1 MIMFAKELKS
11 DIKKHHEILGELAQD
26 HKGNFEEFVEKK
38 RKQVSDDL
46 IELGGRKQ
54 QLVVDLLNIKGEVYR
69 GSDAL
74 TALMAEAKD
83 AIEKLTA
90 LNKSAYAAFNKTFE
104 QPVRAAVKRDSDGA
118 EVLPP
123 AKKSAHQGPNGVP
136 VNKGSYLPGFNA
148 PSVAYNGVASKPVD
162 HMNATPV
169 AAATSASAVKA
180 PAKISDAAAVA
191 VTPDRKKANPYAAAK
206 NVFIEPVVGNLK
218 NDEEEFKDDE
228 LDAAIADMSKESAAG
243 YQDSE
248 IAAAHALIGTRKEPV

>member
-104 QPVRAAVKRDSDGA
+104 QPVRAMLSRGTVMGLKFFLLQRRVLIKIQAV
-118 EVLPP
+118 
-123 AKKSAHQGPNGVP
+123 
-136 VNKGSYLPGFNA
+136 
-148 PSVAYNGVASKPVD
+148 
-162 HMNATPV
+162 
-169 AAATSASAVKA
+169 
-180 PAKISDAAAVA
+180 
-191 VTPDRKKANPYAAAK
+191 
-206 NVFIEPVVGNLK
+206 LK
-218 NDEEEFKDDE
+218 
-228 LDAAIADMSKESAAG
+228 
-243 YQDSE
+243 
-248 IAAAHALIGTRKEPV
+248 